1 MLDRVM
7 EWNGMEWNERGE
19 REEKD
24 GFESMDMMWVEWRG
38 SISLHREGLRVAVMK
53 IIIAAYGIDV

>member
-1 MLDRVM
+1 MK
-7 EWNGMEWNERGE
+7 EE

-38 SISLHREGLRVAVMK
+38 SITLTLHYTERERERWKGLRVAVMK